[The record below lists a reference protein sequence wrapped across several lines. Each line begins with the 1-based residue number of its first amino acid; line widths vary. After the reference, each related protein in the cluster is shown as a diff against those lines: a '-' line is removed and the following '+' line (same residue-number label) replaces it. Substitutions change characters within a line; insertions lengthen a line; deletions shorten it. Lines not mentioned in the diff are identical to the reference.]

1 LEWDAPAGDWVI
13 MRMGMRT
20 TGVKNSPADPE
31 ATGLETDKMSRKHV
45 AAHFEALMGEI
56 CRRIPEADRRSW
68 KVVVQD
74 SYETGG
80 QNFTDNFLESFC
92 QRNGYDALPFL
103 PAYEGYVVESQ
114 DRTDRYKWDM
124 RRYGSRPYKRTIIV
138 GGLRDI
144 SHK

>member
-1 LEWDAPAGDWVI
+1 MEWDAPAGDWVI
-13 MRMGMRT
+13 MRMGMRP

-80 QNFTDNFLESFC
+80 QT
-92 QRNGYDALPFL
+92 LPMTSWSHSVSVMVMTHYHSYPL
-103 PAYEGYVVESQ
+103 M
-114 DRTDRYKWDM
+114 KDM
-124 RRYGSRPYKRTIIV
+124 
-138 GGLRDI
+138 
-144 SHK
+144 